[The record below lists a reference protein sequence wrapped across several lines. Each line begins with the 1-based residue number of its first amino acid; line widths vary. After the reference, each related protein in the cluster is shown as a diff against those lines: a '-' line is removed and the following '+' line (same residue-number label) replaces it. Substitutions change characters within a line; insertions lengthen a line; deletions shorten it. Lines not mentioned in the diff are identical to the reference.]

1 MTKKINI
8 ILVFTAFLLSSCV
21 LNNHFCSSNP
31 NSTNSSSTT
40 SFDSGSSS
48 ESFSYS
54 NKDSSSSS
62 STSSSSSLSSSS
74 SQNTSSS
81 HTSSSVSSSNSSS
94 TIYPENGYY
103 RVEPITSNQPS
114 FNVYNLDGTVHK
126 TFKKSV
132 ENDQSTWY
140 IDPMEVALYYQ
151 AYHETPVNYCY
162 NVKNATSREHF
173 SKYGKYARFYS
184 KDYTRRDGYMAA
196 IPSPNEYR
204 YFEID
209 ISNGKDGYSYSK
221 RQVKRLVV
229 VYSGLAQY
237 SSTSPVI
244 FLTLN
249 HYKSFYE
256 VTNYAK
262 KSRSSSSLSW
272 IGDEFDGEG
281 SGYGTY
287 KKPITVTI

>member
-21 LNNHFCSSNP
+21 LNNHFSSSNP
-31 NSTNSSSTT
+31 NSTNSSST
-40 SFDSGSSS
+40 
-48 ESFSYS
+48 
-54 NKDSSSSS
+54 
-62 STSSSSSLSSSS
+62 TSSSSSLSSSS

-81 HTSSSVSSSNSSS
+81 HTSSSVSSSNSS

-132 ENDQSTWY
+132 ESDQSTWY

-262 KSRSSSSLSW
+262 KSKSSSSLSW